1 MLLRLPHES
10 SSYKTYQLRRALMMV
25 AVPLVLVTIVLY
37 VLPSISSNESI
48 EDYTLTHRKI
58 SLDNRASSFYAVF
71 FDAAATFTFSTSIA
85 ITLAKISSYSFRI
98 EFKAL
103 CSFEIDEIV
112 RNLMKLLEKYL
123 YAMAQSVDEQLLV
136 VSQVLVSDINIGY
149 EEIVNTQVL
158 AFNGKPVKNLKSLA
172 TMVENCDDEF
182 LKFDLEYQ
190 QVSLFSEK
198 WPLDV
203 SVHHRNYFDSKWP
216 HIIVPTFKIT
226 AVECLQKIQIGKQ
239 ISLVRMKLSWPLSTR
254 EAIVH
259 YYLFE
264 YYQDNL
270 VVVLLNSV
278 SDSKSITGFN
288 SDANQRMYGLTKW
301 LSQLQRDLWTQ
312 YICKACGDRVLRGLH
327 EWEQHKKG
335 HRHRKCI
342 SNLKSKAQSLG
353 TLDKMF
359 YYYECK

>member
-1 MLLRLPHES
+1 
-10 SSYKTYQLRRALMMV
+10 
-25 AVPLVLVTIVLY
+25 
-37 VLPSISSNESI
+37 
-48 EDYTLTHRKI
+48 
-58 SLDNRASSFYAVF
+58 
-71 FDAAATFTFSTSIA
+71 
-85 ITLAKISSYSFRI
+85 
-98 EFKAL
+98 
-103 CSFEIDEIV
+103 
-112 RNLMKLLEKYL
+112 
-123 YAMAQSVDEQLLV
+123 MAQSVDEQLLV

-182 LKFDLEYQ
+182 L
-190 QVSLFSEK
+190 
-198 WPLDV
+198 
-203 SVHHRNYFDSKWP
+203 KWP

-288 SDANQRMYGLTKW
+288 SDVTFCLGK
-301 LSQLQRDLWTQ
+301 SEDVWTDEVVESAT
-312 YICKACGDRVLRGLH
+312 KACGDRVLRGLH

-335 HRHRKCI
+335 HGHRKCI

-353 TLDKMF
+353 TLDKIFETRGVHGSDPIRISAVFIRIRSENCGYGSDPQGFRIGSDRIHTLIGSDCGFCVGIRVSDPHIRSAYPRIRKNKEINKDYKAGMAQRMERKHAKVEGIQEVGETAKLSSLTSSHSNDYNF
-359 YYYECK
+359 SYRGPNDAVPVALES